1 MPIEKA
7 LLSVYDKDGIVDF
20 ARGLRSL
27 GVMLYSTGGT
37 LRILQ
42 ENGVQADSVEAITD
56 TAELLSGRVKTLHP
70 KIFAGIL
77 AKRDDAEHMEQLKE
91 YGIPTIDLIVCNLYP
106 FRKVVE
112 KKDVEL
118 AEVLENIDIG
128 GVTLIRAAAK
138 NYKDVAVLV
147 SPDQY
152 EETLRRLREG
162 DGILDETTLWNLA
175 REAFGYIV
183 QYDEAIA
190 SFYNRFKD
198 SVRFPRYLGFAFE
211 KGLALKYGENP
222 ADEACFYKQELEGVP
237 FRIRQG
243 KEISFNNLLDL
254 DSALSTVAEFE
265 EPSCAIIKHTNP
277 CGVGTGDS
285 LADAYRRAHLADPV
299 SAFGGIAGMNRRC
312 DGETADEIVSTF
324 MQLVIA
330 PGYDAAA
337 LTAFAKRKN
346 LRVVEMNGSPE
357 PQYDLR
363 RVRGGVMVQYPAPG
377 SPPEK
382 WRMVT
387 DRAPTRK
394 ERDALLFAWRVV
406 KHVKSNGI
414 VLAIGDRTVGIGAG
428 QMSRVDAVELAIKKA
443 KGVGSSTSGTV
454 LASDGFFP
462 FRDSVD
468 KADAAGVTAIVQPG
482 GSVRDAEV
490 IDACNE
496 HGMAMLFTGERCF
509 RH

>member
-243 KEISFNNLLDL
+243 KEISFNNLQWRN
-254 DSALSTVAEFE
+254 S
-265 EPSCAIIKHTNP
+265 
-277 CGVGTGDS
+277 
-285 LADAYRRAHLADPV
+285 
-299 SAFGGIAGMNRRC
+299 
-312 DGETADEIVSTF
+312 
-324 MQLVIA
+324 
-330 PGYDAAA
+330 
-337 LTAFAKRKN
+337 KN
-346 LRVVEMNGSPE
+346 LHVRSSSIRIHAAWE
-357 PQYDLR
+357 PAIRLR
-363 RVRGGVMVQYPAPG
+363 
-377 SPPEK
+377 
-382 WRMVT
+382 
-387 DRAPTRK
+387 
-394 ERDALLFAWRVV
+394 
-406 KHVKSNGI
+406 
-414 VLAIGDRTVGIGAG
+414 
-428 QMSRVDAVELAIKKA
+428 
-443 KGVGSSTSGTV
+443 
-454 LASDGFFP
+454 
-462 FRDSVD
+462 
-468 KADAAGVTAIVQPG
+468 
-482 GSVRDAEV
+482 
-490 IDACNE
+490 
-496 HGMAMLFTGERCF
+496 MLTGEPISLTLYLPLAELQG
-509 RH
+509 